1 MHELCVVFSIW
12 LPAVTVL
19 AVRLFHPVSLWI
31 IMSKHHKTSWR
42 CLLLHEITE
51 TVLITLLGVYMSQPW
66 TLQDTVMSL
75 HRLIVQIKLRAK
87 FKDRRGLSKRDQVG
101 AWLTPTWSPWPTW
114 LINNAWNMFDILLL
128 ADKPCWKLEQT
139 IKIKSTKQPF
149 WTKCLNY
156 LYFYVSVVI
165 LLFLVL

>member
-1 MHELCVVFSIW
+1 MHELCVVFSIS

-19 AVRLFHPVSLWI
+19 AVRLFHPEKSCFTPP
-31 IMSKHHKTSWR
+31 KTSR
-42 CLLLHEITE
+42 RHLLLHIITE

-101 AWLTPTWSPWPTW
+101 AWSPWPTW